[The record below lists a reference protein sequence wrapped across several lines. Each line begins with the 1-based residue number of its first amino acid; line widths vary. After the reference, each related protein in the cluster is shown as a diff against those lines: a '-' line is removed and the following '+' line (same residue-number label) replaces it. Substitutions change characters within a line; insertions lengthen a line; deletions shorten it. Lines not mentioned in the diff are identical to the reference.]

1 MRWRAGIG
9 LVAGLLLHAGS
20 AAGQADPHFA
30 IRALGAAEGW
40 RPEIQADNL
49 LRDDALRHALDGGL
63 PVRFHLRVEL
73 WEKQLFDRLVD
84 SQDRYIALEQ
94 DPIDR
99 HYELDVG
106 RGQRE
111 YATLEQAEAALQA
124 ALRPAIRP
132 AREAGRFYYL
142 ASLQIETLSLSDI
155 EELRRWLRGEAA
167 PAVQGDRSP
176 ERALE
181 SGLRRVLVRVIGLP
195 ARRYE
200 GRSATFRM
208 R

>member
-1 MRWRAGIG
+1 MRWRIAPV
-9 LVAGLLLHAGS
+9 LLLGLLLHAGV
-20 AAGQADPHFA
+20 AAGQAAPRFG
-30 IRALGAAEGW
+30 IRALGAADGW
-40 RPEIQADNL
+40 RPQLQADDL
-49 LRDDALRHALDGGL
+49 LQDDALRKALDSGL

-73 WEKQLFDRLVD
+73 WQKRLFDRLVD
-84 SQDRYIALEQ
+84 AQERYVALVQ

-99 HYELDVG
+99 DYRLETG
-106 RGQRE
+106 RSERSF
-111 YATLEQAEAALQA
+111 ATIPEAEAALEA
-124 ALRPAIRP
+124 ALRPVIRP
-132 AREAGRFYYL
+132 SPGAGRFYYL
-142 ASLQIETLSLSDI
+142 ATLQVETISLSDI

-195 ARRYE
+195 TRRYE

-208 R
+208 K

>member
-1 MRWRAGIG
+1 MRWRVASG
-9 LVAGLLLHAGS
+9 LLLGLLLHTGVV
-20 AAGQADPHFA
+20 AGQAAPRFG

-40 RPEIQADNL
+40 RPQLHAEHL
-49 LRDDALRHALDGGL
+49 LQDDALRKALDSGL

-73 WEKQLFDRLVD
+73 WQKRLFDRLVD
-84 SQDRYIALEQ
+84 AQERYVALVQ

-99 HYELDVG
+99 DYRLDTG
-106 RGQRE
+106 RSERSFPTMDE
-111 YATLEQAEAALQA
+111 AEAALDA

-132 AREAGRFYYL
+132 TPGEGRFYYL
-142 ASLQIETLSLSDI
+142 ATLQIETLSLSDL

-195 ARRYE
+195 TRRYE

-208 R
+208 K